1 LVTDSI
7 IFNQMVKYRQKQE
20 ADQLNLVFMA
30 LADSTRRAILA
41 RLAEGDA
48 LVSELAEPFDISLP
62 AVSKHLG
69 ILERARL
76 IQREKDGR
84 MRRCVL
90 QPEELRGAAEWIA
103 FYRQFWERN
112 LDSLDSFLNNTK
124 QDDGGSRS

>member
-1 LVTDSI
+1 MRRTDPD
-7 IFNQMVKYRQKQE
+7 NL
-20 ADQLNLVFMA
+20 DQVFMA

-48 LVSELAEPFDISLP
+48 LVSELAEPFDMSLP

-69 ILERARL
+69 ILERANL

-90 QPEELRGAAEWIA
+90 QPGGLKDAAEWIE
-103 FYRQFWERN
+103 FYRRYWESR
-112 LDSLDSFLNNTK
+112 LDSLDKYLQQVGDPGQTNSDTK
-124 QDDGGSRS
+124 RGKTS